1 MPRVKRGTTAHKR
14 RKNVLKEAKGFR
26 WGRSTKFKAAK
37 QALMKAW
44 SYSYRD
50 RKVKK
55 RTMRRLWNISI
66 NTACRENGIVYRDF
80 IFKLREKNIKL
91 NRKVL
96 SEIANNRP
104 ETFVKILNAVKE
116 TEK

>member
-1 MPRVKRGTTAHKR
+1 MPRVKRGTTANKR
-14 RKNVLKEAKGFR
+14 RKNVLREAKGFR

-44 SYSYRD
+44 GYSYRD

-66 NTACRENGIVYRDF
+66 NTACKENGTTYRDF
-80 IFKLREKNIKL
+80 IFNMREKNIKL

-96 SEIANNRP
+96 STIANEHP
-104 ETFVKILNAVKE
+104 EMFVEILKKV
-116 TEK
+116 EK